1 MVGFFFPQSFFFFWC
16 GSFKKFFLL
25 NLLWYCF
32 CYILFFL
39 AKRHVGSLYPD
50 WRSNLNPCIGRQSL
64 NHWIAREVPPH
75 MPFPRLLKGVHLVE
89 KISALFCV
97 VSGSS
102 VVKNPSA
109 SAGDVRDVALVPWI
123 GKIPWR
129 RRWQSAPVF
138 LPGKS
143 HGQRSLAGYSPRGR
157 KRVGRDSATEPA
169 CTRLLLK
176 SLSQWSICEWTPL
189 LSAPT

>member
-1 MVGFFFPQSFFFFWC
+1 M
-16 GSFKKFFLL
+16 
-25 NLLWYCF
+25 
-32 CYILFFL
+32 
-39 AKRHVGSLYPD
+39 GSLYPALEGKVLTTG
-50 WRSNLNPCIGRQSL
+50 SPGKSHHTCL
-64 NHWIAREVPPH
+64 
-75 MPFPRLLKGVHLVE
+75 FPGYLRVHLVE
-89 KISALFCV
+89 KIAALFCV
-97 VSGSS
+97 LSGSS
-102 VVKNPSA
+102 VVKNPPA
-109 SAGDVRDVALVPWI
+109 SAGDVRDVALVPWV

-129 RRWQSAPVF
+129 RKWQSSPVF

-176 SLSQWSICEWTPL
+176 SVSQWGICEWTPL